1 VTSGNGRIFGPFVV
15 TASSKGGSMIRIAVC
30 LIVFAALMAGCAPKT
45 VQTEPG
51 SGRTPV
57 QPGLQT
63 GREEGR
69 VPGRGGIT
77 EEELAEQRRRDIER
91 ERALLAGPG
100 EAARMSDIPFDF
112 DSYTI
117 KPEFAQDLTHAAE
130 WLKRNPGVKVLL
142 EGNTDE
148 RGTIEYNMVLGQRRA
163 EAVRDFLVRMGVD
176 RGRISTVSLGK
187 ENPVDPAH
195 SEEAWARNRRVHL
208 VIDQKRGS

>member
-1 VTSGNGRIFGPFVV
+1 
-15 TASSKGGSMIRIAVC
+15 MIRIAVC
-30 LIVFAALMAGCAPKT
+30 LMVLVAFIAGCAPTT
-45 VQTEPG
+45 VQTDPG
-51 SGRTPV
+51 TGRTPV

-77 EEELAEQRRRDIER
+77 EEELAEQRRRDLER
-91 ERALLAGPG
+91 ERALLAGPA
-100 EAARMSDIPFDF
+100 EAATMSDVRFDF

-117 KPEFAQDLTHAAE
+117 KPEFVQDLTRAAD

-142 EGNTDE
+142 EGHTDE

-163 EAVRDFLVRMGVD
+163 EAVRDFLVRMGVE
-176 RGRISTVSLGK
+176 RTRIATVSLGK
-187 ENPVDPAH
+187 ENPVDPVH
-195 SEEAWARNRRVHL
+195 SEDAWARNRRVHC